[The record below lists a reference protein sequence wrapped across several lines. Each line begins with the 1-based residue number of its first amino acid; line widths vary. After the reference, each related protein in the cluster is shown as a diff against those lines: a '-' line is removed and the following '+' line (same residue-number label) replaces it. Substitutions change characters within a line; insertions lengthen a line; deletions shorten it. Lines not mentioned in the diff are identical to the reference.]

1 MRKKRKSGDGGFN
14 VWRSYS
20 DVMAGVLL
28 LFILIMSLTLFQA
41 QKSYDESIQERD
53 EKLALQAE
61 YTADLLAKQNT
72 IEEQEGTIKT
82 KDEKLTALAQTLAEQ
97 EAKLK
102 EQQALLNQQQTDLDE
117 KTTQLSEQQTKID
130 NIIGVKAE
138 VVEALQKEFQKNNI
152 NVNLDSKTGA
162 LTLDASVLFDVD
174 ESELTDAGKEALRN
188 VLPIYCK
195 VLMEDTYKNYLA
207 EIIIDGYTDTDGDYA
222 YNLELSQQRSL
233 AVAQYLLDIQG
244 EFLTEDQS
252 LDLQDYLTVNGHS
265 MANPILDAD
274 GNVVEQTKPKALRSV
289 CTKAEAELMDE
300 FLTYVIT
307 NGTAAAGGSQYA
319 RVSGKTGSAQYDSTK
334 NYHAWFCGYG
344 TNDVSEIAVCV
355 MIEKGGAG
363 GIVAAPVAGQIF
375 DYYFSR

>member
-14 VWRSYS
+14 IWRSYS
-20 DVMAGVLL
+20 DVMAGLLL
-28 LFILIMSLTLFQA
+28 LFILIMSFTLFQS

-130 NIIGVKAE
+130 KIIGVKAE

-274 GNVVEQTKPKALRSV
+274 GNVDKEASRRVEVKFRLKDDEMIEELSKIMAGSEESAADTA
-289 CTKAEAELMDE
+289 TEAGAD
-300 FLTYVIT
+300 
-307 NGTAAAGGSQYA
+307 AAA
-319 RVSGKTGSAQYDSTK
+319 
-334 NYHAWFCGYG
+334 N
-344 TNDVSEIAVCV
+344 
-355 MIEKGGAG
+355 
-363 GIVAAPVAGQIF
+363 
-375 DYYFSR
+375 

>member
-72 IEEQEGTIKT
+72 IKEQEGTIKT

-102 EQQALLNQQQTDLDE
+102 EQQALLAQ
-117 KTTQLSEQQTKID
+117 QQTKID

-138 VVEALQKEFQKNNI
+138 VVEALQKEFKNNNI
-152 NVNLDSKTGA
+152 NVNLDAQTGA
-162 LTLDASVLFDVD
+162 MTLDASVLFDVD

-244 EFLTEDQS
+244 DFLTEDQS

-265 MANPILDAD
+265 MANPILDAN
-274 GNVVEQTKPKALRSV
+274 GNVDKEASRRVEVKFRLKDD
-289 CTKAEAELMDE
+289 EMIDELSKIMSGNDE
-300 FLTYVIT
+300 
-307 NGTAAAGGSQYA
+307 
-319 RVSGKTGSAQYDSTK
+319 
-334 NYHAWFCGYG
+334 
-344 TNDVSEIAVCV
+344 
-355 MIEKGGAG
+355 
-363 GIVAAPVAGQIF
+363 
-375 DYYFSR
+375 

>member
-61 YTADLLAKQNT
+61 YTAD
-72 IEEQEGTIKT
+72 
-82 KDEKLTALAQTLAEQ
+82 ALAQTLAEQ

-152 NVNLDSKTGA
+152 NVNLDSQTGA

-252 LDLQDYLTVNGHS
+252 LNLQDYLTVNGHS

-274 GNVVEQTKPKALRSV
+274 GNVDKEASRRVEVKFRLKDDEMIEELSKIMAGSEESAADTA
-289 CTKAEAELMDE
+289 TEAGAD
-300 FLTYVIT
+300 
-307 NGTAAAGGSQYA
+307 AAA
-319 RVSGKTGSAQYDSTK
+319 
-334 NYHAWFCGYG
+334 N
-344 TNDVSEIAVCV
+344 
-355 MIEKGGAG
+355 
-363 GIVAAPVAGQIF
+363 
-375 DYYFSR
+375 